1 MHKNCI
7 TDIDGITVGQVSD
20 KENLTGCTVILSPK
34 GARCGVIVRG
44 SSPGTRETDA
54 LHPLKSNDGVHAV
67 LLTGGSAFG
76 LAAADGVMQYLEE
89 RNIGFDVGVTCVP
102 IVPAAVIFD
111 LKAGNAHV
119 RPDKQMGYDACLAAS
134 SGKILQGNEG
144 AGTGATVGKI
154 LGSESRMK
162 GGVGSASV
170 ILGDGLIVGA
180 IVAVNAFGDIRNPDT
195 GQILAGPLING
206 QPSDT
211 SEILIANVNTTYG
224 FKRENTT
231 IGAVATN
238 ADISKTQ
245 LTKMAEFAT
254 NGLIKT
260 ITPFGSS
267 VDGDTV
273 FALSYGN
280 KKANTDLLGIMAAKA
295 MSEAV
300 INACFA
306 AKSTHGIA
314 GLSSES

>member
-1 MHKNCI
+1 MFKNCI
-7 TDIDGITVGQVSD
+7 TDVEGITVGQVSD
-20 KENLTGCTVILSPK
+20 KENLTGCTVVLSPK
-34 GARCGVIVRG
+34 GARAGVIVRG
-44 SSPGTRETDA
+44 ASPGTRETDA
-54 LHPLKSNDGVHAV
+54 LHPIKGNDGIHAV

-89 RNIGFDVGVTCVP
+89 RNIGFDVSVARIP

-111 LKAGNAHV
+111 LKAGSANA
-119 RPDKQMGYDACLAAS
+119 RPGRQMGYDACAAAS
-134 SGKILQGNEG
+134 SNKISQGNEG

-154 LGSESRMK
+154 LGYENCMK

-170 ILGDGLIVGA
+170 VLGDGLTVGA
-180 IVAVNAFGDIRNPDT
+180 IVAVNAFGDIRNPDN
-195 GQILAGPLING
+195 GQILAGPIIDG
-206 QPSDT
+206 VPSDT
-211 SEILIANVNTTYG
+211 SEILMTHKNLTYG

-231 IGAVATN
+231 IGVVATN

-245 LTKMAEFAT
+245 LNKMAELAI

-273 FALSYGN
+273 FALSYGSN
-280 KKANTDLLGIMAAKA
+280 KANTDLLGIMAAKA

-300 INACFA
+300 INACLA
-306 AKSTHGIA
+306 AESTHGIL
-314 GLSSES
+314 GLSLGK